1 LDTLT
6 LASAR
11 LTTTVLRRAAKSS
24 PRGTFR
30 SDGGRHIIIS
40 HCWSAGR
47 VLRHTGHP
55 EKGAPAGRFALGLV
69 AGSGGGR
76 AAGTERRSGLHGNHA
91 VLVRRGETM
100 VGKEC
105 FAYQPPL
112 LLGDICATRQP
123 FDGFGL
129 VKF

>member
-1 LDTLT
+1 
-6 LASAR
+6 
-11 LTTTVLRRAAKSS
+11 
-24 PRGTFR
+24 
-30 SDGGRHIIIS
+30 
-40 HCWSAGR
+40 
-47 VLRHTGHP
+47 
-55 EKGAPAGRFALGLV
+55 
-69 AGSGGGR
+69 
-76 AAGTERRSGLHGNHA
+76 
-91 VLVRRGETM
+91 M